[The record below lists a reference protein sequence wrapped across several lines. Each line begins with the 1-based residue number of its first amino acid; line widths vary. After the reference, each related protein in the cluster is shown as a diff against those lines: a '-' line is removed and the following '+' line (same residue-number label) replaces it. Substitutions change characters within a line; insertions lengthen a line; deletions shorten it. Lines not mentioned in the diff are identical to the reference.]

1 MAGYI
6 LKKTAVCLATLFCVL
21 VFIFVSARLT
31 GNPFEVMYPEGL
43 EPGQL
48 EQYNAKYGLDQSY
61 GKQFLMYLEN
71 ALRGDFGDSLV
82 ERRPVTQIFFQR
94 AGETLKLG
102 VWAFLISVTLGMQF
116 RDLSWRWSSFWYS
129 ATGCGF
135 CQARADRRL
144 FIT

>member
-48 EQYNAKYGLDQSY
+48 
-61 GKQFLMYLEN
+61 
-71 ALRGDFGDSLV
+71 
-82 ERRPVTQIFFQR
+82 
-94 AGETLKLG
+94 
-102 VWAFLISVTLGMQF
+102 
-116 RDLSWRWSSFWYS
+116 
-129 ATGCGF
+129 
-135 CQARADRRL
+135 
-144 FIT
+144 